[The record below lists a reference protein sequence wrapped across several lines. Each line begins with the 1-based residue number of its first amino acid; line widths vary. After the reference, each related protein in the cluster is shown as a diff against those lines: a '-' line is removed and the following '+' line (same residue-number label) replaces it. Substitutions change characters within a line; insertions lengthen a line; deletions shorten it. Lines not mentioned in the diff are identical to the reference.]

1 MDRVQ
6 GDYMGMLATMINA
19 MALQDALERQ
29 EVKTRLLSAIRMEA
43 IAEPYIRRRAV
54 RHLEKGR
61 VVIFGAGTGNP
72 YSQQQILLVPYAP

>member
-29 EVKTRLLSAIRMEA
+29 EVKLDYFWLFEWRLLQNLIFDDVQCAI
-43 IAEPYIRRRAV
+43 
-54 RHLEKGR
+54 
-61 VVIFGAGTGNP
+61 
-72 YSQQQILLVPYAP
+72 